1 MRALALAV
9 GLTLLLP
16 VAAARA
22 DDDGA
27 EAVEALCA
35 VCHRADLI
43 HQQRLD
49 EKQWRAT
56 VDKMVSWGA
65 QADDDDLKDMLV
77 AYLWANYGPDAG
89 PFVAKRVAPNV
100 ARAELLPLPDGP
112 FAGGNAERG
121 KALYDSDCAG
131 CHAASARGD
140 LGLNLVD
147 MYFLYRAPD
156 FAQIVRGG
164 RGEMMPGRPMDDA
177 GVGDLLAYLRRFP
190 GASE

>member
-1 MRALALAV
+1 MRALAVAI
-9 GLTLLLP
+9 GLTVLLSGIE
-16 VAAARA
+16 ARA

-35 VCHRADLI
+35 VCHRSDLI

-77 AYLWANYGPDAG
+77 AYLSSNYGPDAG
-89 PFVAKRVAPNV
+89 PFVPKRVASGV
-100 ARAELLPLPDGP
+100 ARAEIIALPDGP
-112 FAGGNAERG
+112 FAGGDAERG
-121 KALYDSDCAG
+121 KALYDGDCSG
-131 CHAASARGD
+131 CHAANGRGE

-147 MYFLYRAPD
+147 MYFLYRAAD
-156 FAQIVRGG
+156 FAQIVRNG